1 MLPAVSAVLLLALT
15 WNQPVGTPGS
25 LIQLTSVRRAL
36 PELSRRGAHDDLARL
51 TTAVVGDGAAG
62 IAERDALAYKLL
74 SLGYTARETADIVSE
89 RISKDALDTAR
100 TLRMV
105 GRSRDAAIYLENA
118 YRRTAP
124 VIEAMPAPA
133 RGLTLAPVALAHVT
147 VPRAARKTLAKATP
161 KATPTAFPTSTT
173 RPAAMSAAR
182 PPTRASTRTP
192 PAHPIEAAIA
202 KYARL
207 HAVDPTL
214 IRAIIGAE
222 SGFEHSAR
230 SSAGAI
236 GLMQLMPGTA
246 RDLGV
251 DPRVLEQ
258 NVEGGVRY
266 LSGLLKTFGGVELA
280 LVAYNAGPEL
290 ARRYARGEVAL
301 YAETRD
307 YVRQVLARMR

>member
-1 MLPAVSAVLLLALT
+1 
-15 WNQPVGTPGS
+15 
-25 LIQLTSVRRAL
+25 
-36 PELSRRGAHDDLARL
+36 
-51 TTAVVGDGAAG
+51 
-62 IAERDALAYKLL
+62 
-74 SLGYTARETADIVSE
+74 
-89 RISKDALDTAR
+89 
-100 TLRMV
+100 
-105 GRSRDAAIYLENA
+105 
-118 YRRTAP
+118 
-124 VIEAMPAPA
+124 
-133 RGLTLAPVALAHVT
+133 
-147 VPRAARKTLAKATP
+147 
-161 KATPTAFPTSTT
+161 
-173 RPAAMSAAR
+173 MSATR

-192 PAHPIEAAIA
+192 PAHPIDAAIA